1 MIPRDI
7 NKPIFQEL
15 NMRKAIYAGDGNI
28 QVVEAPDPVPGP
40 GEVVVKTAVSAI
52 CGSELH
58 AYRGAAQEGNG
69 GHEAA
74 GTIAAVGEGVHW
86 LKTGQRVGVS
96 CISGCGKCLYC
107 SKGQYTYCP
116 DVRFYG
122 NMHASSFLASAIACQ
137 PLPDD
142 LSWEAG
148 VLLSGDGLG
157 VPYHTSLK
165 IASPEIKTVAVL
177 GVGPIGLGNVLLQS
191 RLGRRVIA
199 VDLSPYRLELA
210 KNLGASDTFNADEED
225 TASRLRALT
234 GGVGPDVCIEAAGQP
249 ETGMACFKA
258 VRTAGT
264 VIFNGEQG
272 PLPLSPSD
280 QFIRRDIT
288 AVGSWFYHFSEFSEM
303 LQLYRDGLGLLDLI
317 THRFPLEEAD
327 AAFKQ
332 FSSRQSGK
340 VVLTYP

>member
-1 MIPRDI
+1 
-7 NKPIFQEL
+7 
-15 NMRKAIYAGDGNI
+15 MRKAHYAGDGTI
-28 QVVEAPDPVPGP
+28 QVVDAEDPIPGP
-40 GEVVVKTAVSAI
+40 GEVVVKTVISAI

-58 AYRGAAQEGNG
+58 AYRGEAQEGNG

-74 GTIAAVGEGVHW
+74 GTIASMGEGVHW

-96 CISGCGKCLYC
+96 CITGCGKCLSC
-107 SKGQYTYCP
+107 SRGQYTYCP

-122 NMHASSFLASAIACQ
+122 NMHASSFLASAIACH

-177 GVGPIGLGNVLLQS
+177 GAGPIGLGNVLLQS
-191 RLGRRVIA
+191 RLGRRVVA
-199 VDLSPYRLELA
+199 VDLSPYRLDLA
-210 KNLGASDTFNADEED
+210 KRLGAADTINANEED

-234 GGVGPDVCIEAAGQP
+234 GGVGPDVCIEAAGKP

-288 AVGSWFYHFSEFSEM
+288 AVGSWFYHFSEFPEM
-303 LQLYRDGLGLLDLI
+303 LQLYRDGLGPLDLI
-317 THRFPLEEAD
+317 THRFPLEEVET
-327 AAFKQ
+327 AFKQ